1 MGWDF
6 RERKKIQNENTE
18 LSPHETLASACP
30 PHIRPVLSG
39 LGRWYLAKPPPPPA
53 PVTPGQGL
61 LLPRLLL
68 WVLPVSSPVWT
79 LPPAALASGRRQ
91 PRGRNQQL
99 YGHVNYK
106 CRSCYDRGRPGGSAR
121 TLLEG
126 AARLQEGLPKGWA
139 RAPRMTQRGGSIL
152 GGGSRRRSR
161 VCTCPA
167 GSGSLCKVQVFRC
180 GNPSLNS
187 LGGQLR
193 VLN

>member
-1 MGWDF
+1 M
-6 RERKKIQNENTE
+6 KTQNFLHTR
-18 LSPHETLASACP
+18 LSP
-30 PHIRPVLSG
+30 RPALPTSG
-39 LGRWYLAKPPPPPA
+39 QSSPVWVVGTWPSLLLLLP

-167 GSGSLCKVQVFRC
+167 GGGSLCKVQVFRC

-193 VLN
+193 DLN